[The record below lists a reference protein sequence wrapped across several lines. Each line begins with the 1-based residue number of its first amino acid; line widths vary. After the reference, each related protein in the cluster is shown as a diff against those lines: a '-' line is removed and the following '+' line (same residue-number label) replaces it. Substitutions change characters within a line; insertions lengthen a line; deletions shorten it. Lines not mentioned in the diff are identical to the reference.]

1 MRRPPHSINQ
11 GRQHINI
18 LAKRS
23 ALQAIYEKPA
33 KKQRFVKLEN
43 AGLLIPYQAN
53 SVLPATEIEVKKV
66 AVKNQ
71 ARIFFSNAH
80 HVYIFVPANKK
91 LSSCFY

>member
-11 GRQHINI
+11 GQQHINI
-18 LAKRS
+18 PAMYS

-43 AGLLIPYQAN
+43 TGLLIPCQAN
-53 SVLPATEIEVKKV
+53 FVLPVTEIEAKKV

-71 ARIFFSNAH
+71 ARIIFSKAY
-80 HVYIFVPANKK
+80 HVFIFVPANKK